1 MTERSGPN
9 ITPGNNF
16 HNGVVDMT
24 NLIYPADTI
33 CCLFNDCEYDNRTKR
48 FEIKWNQMLQLQ
60 EQ

>member
-48 FEIKWNQMLQLQ
+48 FEIK
-60 EQ
+60 